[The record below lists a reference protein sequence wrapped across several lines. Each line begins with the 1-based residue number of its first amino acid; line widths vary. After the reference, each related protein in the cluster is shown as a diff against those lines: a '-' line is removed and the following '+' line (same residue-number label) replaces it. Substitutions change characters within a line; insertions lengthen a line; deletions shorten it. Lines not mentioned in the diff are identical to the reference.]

1 MTGAT
6 QRTPRKTSDEIS
18 SGQDVLL
25 AGSDDRKV
33 AVSSCARRR
42 NSFEVRIAWRDAELF
57 HTSKREQRF
66 HCSLLLLCWRQA
78 VSKRDAL
85 ELALARFARRRAISD
100 RKEHLLAWWATV
112 LLDRTLGPAA
122 EGLAGEMDSSKA
134 ARATN
139 DEHGHT
145 FTGEKAP
152 ADCGSPASTSSPV
165 AEASARLQLG
175 IHALQQGV
183 LHFEQRRLGSM
194 QDYVEEANS
203 LKKLLANERARRRD
217 AENKMLQL
225 QKRDIEL
232 DLTHEVTSAE
242 LKLSKDFEQARGR
255 DVTAGRNVE
264 LVGREQRA
272 DRSCLQELEW
282 VERDLERSEEKPS
295 HQEKER
301 EIKTLKEELRFVR
314 MELETARRAMLD
326 VPRDTSEMGNV
337 GEGKGALSNGVLR
350 QHMQAAITTISSL
363 VRLVGS
369 QSRVAENQFLDGL
382 LQASKDPGSNGKFAE
397 RNLVTMEMGQMDL
410 VAAVNEMAALML
422 LRCRMLEAEK
432 NAELDAYQL
441 QLDEARLE
449 ISDCYAQLEELVLA
463 SI

>member
-18 SGQDVLL
+18 SGQHFDLL
-25 AGSDDRKV
+25 AGSDDREV
-33 AVSSCARRR
+33 AVSSCARGRK
-42 NSFEVRIAWRDAELF
+42 SLEVRIAWRDAELF

-152 ADCGSPASTSSPV
+152 ADRGSPASTSSPV

-183 LHFEQRRLGSM
+183 LRFEQRRLGSM
-194 QDYVEEANS
+194 QEANS
-203 LKKLLANERARRRD
+203 LKKLLADERARRQD

-225 QKRDIEL
+225 QQKRDREL

-242 LKLSKDFEQARGR
+242 LKLSKDFELARGR

-264 LVGREQRA
+264 LVGRELRA

-282 VERDLERSEEKPS
+282 VERDLERSGEKPP

-314 MELETARRAMLD
+314 MELETARRTMLD
-326 VPRDTSEMGNV
+326 VPRDTSEMENV
-337 GEGKGALSNGVLR
+337 GEGKGALSNGELR

-397 RNLVTMEMGQMDL
+397 RNLVTIEMGQMDL

-432 NAELDAYQL
+432 NAELDACQL

-463 SI
+463 SM

>member
-6 QRTPRKTSDEIS
+6 QRAPRKTSDEIS
-18 SGQDVLL
+18 SFVLS
-25 AGSDDRKV
+25 GSDDREV
-33 AVSSCARRR
+33 AVSSCARGRK
-42 NSFEVRIAWRDAELF
+42 SLEVRIAWRDAELF

-122 EGLAGEMDSSKA
+122 GGLAGEMDSSKA

-152 ADCGSPASTSSPV
+152 ADRGSPASTSSPV

-183 LHFEQRRLGSM
+183 LRFEQRRLGSM
-194 QDYVEEANS
+194 QEANS
-203 LKKLLANERARRRD
+203 LKKLLADERARRQD

-225 QKRDIEL
+225 QQKRDREL

-242 LKLSKDFEQARGR
+242 LKLSKDFELARGR

-264 LVGREQRA
+264 LVGRELRA

-282 VERDLERSEEKPS
+282 VERDLERSGEKPP

-314 MELETARRAMLD
+314 MELETARRTMLD
-326 VPRDTSEMGNV
+326 VPRDTSEMENV

-432 NAELDAYQL
+432 NAELDACQL

-463 SI
+463 FM

>member
-6 QRTPRKTSDEIS
+6 QRTRKTSDQIS
-18 SGQDVLL
+18 SGQDVDML
-25 AGSDDRKV
+25 AGSDDREV
-33 AVSSCARRR
+33 AVSSGRARGRK
-42 NSFEVRIAWRDAELF
+42 SLEVRIAWRDAELF
-57 HTSKREQRF
+57 HTSKREQQW
-66 HCSLLLLCWRQA
+66 HKALLLLCWRQA
-78 VSKRDAL
+78 VCKRDAH
-85 ELALARFARRRAISD
+85 ELALARFARRRAISG

-122 EGLAGEMDSSKA
+122 GGLAGRVDSSKA
-134 ARATN
+134 ARARN

-145 FTGEKAP
+145 STWERAP
-152 ADCGSPASTSSPV
+152 ADRGSPASTSSPV

-194 QDYVEEANS
+194 QEANS
-203 LKKLLANERARRRD
+203 WKKLLANERARRRD
-217 AENKMLQL
+217 AENQVLQL
-225 QKRDIEL
+225 QKRDREL

-255 DVTAGRNVE
+255 DVTAGRNAE
-264 LVGREQRA
+264 IVGRELRA

-282 VERDLERSEEKPS
+282 VERDLERSQKEPP

-314 MELETARRAMLD
+314 MELETARRTMLD
-326 VPRDTSEMGNV
+326 VPRDTAEMEHV
-337 GEGKGALSNGVLR
+337 REGKGALSNCVLR

-363 VRLVGS
+363 VRLIGS

-382 LQASKDPGSNGKFAE
+382 LQASKAPGSNCNIAE
-397 RNLVTMEMGQMDL
+397 RNLVTIEMGQMDL

-422 LRCRMLEAEK
+422 LRCRMIEAEK
-432 NAELDAYQL
+432 NAALDACQL

-463 SI
+463 FM

>member
-6 QRTPRKTSDEIS
+6 QRAPRKTSDEIS
-18 SGQDVLL
+18 SFVLS
-25 AGSDDRKV
+25 GSDDREV
-33 AVSSCARRR
+33 AVSSCARGRK
-42 NSFEVRIAWRDAELF
+42 SLEVRIAWRDAELF

-122 EGLAGEMDSSKA
+122 GGLAGEMDSSKA

-152 ADCGSPASTSSPV
+152 ADRGSPASTSSPV

-194 QDYVEEANS
+194 QEANS
-203 LKKLLANERARRRD
+203 WKKLLANERARRWD

-225 QKRDIEL
+225 QKRDREL

-264 LVGREQRA
+264 LVGRELRA

-282 VERDLERSEEKPS
+282 VERDLERSEEKPP

-301 EIKTLKEELRFVR
+301 EIKNLKEELRFVR
-314 MELETARRAMLD
+314 MELETARRTMLD
-326 VPRDTSEMGNV
+326 VPRDTAEMEHV
-337 GEGKGALSNGVLR
+337 REGKGALSNCVLR

-382 LQASKDPGSNGKFAE
+382 LQASKAPGSNCNIAE
-397 RNLVTMEMGQMDL
+397 RNLVTIEMGQMDL

-422 LRCRMLEAEK
+422 LRCRMIEAEK
-432 NAELDAYQL
+432 NAALDACQL

-463 SI
+463 SM